1 MSVEN
6 NSRAAYTF
14 LLLAGRSAAVVVV
27 VADLLL
33 TTHQNRVD
41 PDRRCCRVTFKFA
54 NKSRRLYIYI
64 YIYIERERERSSSY
78 SLFVFF
84 FFPHHS
90 AEELHGKFLSL
101 SVDGLRR
108 VLMTALMATSTSP
121 PPSACKST
129 PYRST
134 RAILPIRLPFIIIII
149 FCLSLSSL

>member
-41 PDRRCCRVTFKFA
+41 SDRRCCRVTFKFA
-54 NKSRRLYIYI
+54 NKSRRLYIY
-64 YIYIERERERSSSY
+64 REREKFFLLS
-78 SLFVFF
+78 FCF

-121 PPSACKST
+121 PLSACKST